1 MAFLMISKSY
11 SNILM
16 EQLFLCFSTE
26 LFVLI
31 TASAVSPTRPALYLT
46 DLELLILKLSLLAG
60 TSSLLNC
67 YKLPDVFESLS
78 LYPIKLYAGIA
89 I

>member
-16 EQLFLCFSTE
+16 EQLFLWFFTE
-26 LFVLI
+26 LFVLL
-31 TASAVSPTRPALYLT
+31 TVSAVSPTRAALYLT
-46 DLELLILKLSLLAG
+46 DLELLIVKLSLLAG

-67 YKLPDVFESLS
+67 YKPPDVFESLS
-78 LYPIKLYAGIA
+78 LYPIKLYIGIA